1 MQATRGLSALRKDT
15 RINANLII
23 GAVILTFMILTG
35 LIGPLVVN
43 AKHARVGAVKANQRP
58 NTTYVFG
65 TDAQGRDVLT
75 TLVLA
80 VPSTLRVGLVAG
92 FVSLLFGLTLGMLA
106 GYFGGWIDWVVRT
119 LSDVLLAVPIVSFLI
134 LIVARMESPNLNVIA
149 VAVAALT
156 WGGTAR
162 GIRSQVLTIRERSYT
177 AVARANGESELE
189 IIFREIL
196 PNLLPL
202 LMASFIGAVTAGIG
216 ATMALEVLGLG
227 SKATPSLGMMIF
239 WTQKLSAVLRGQWW
253 WWGPPIA
260 TIALLF
266 TGLFLLSSGLDRFVN
281 PTIANFRK
289 IIRKRSSETRNQ
301 AAPSAMSF
309 NGPGADAG
317 DALPALDVRN
327 LRVVYDTANG
337 AVKAVDDVSFSLQRG
352 ERMGLIGE
360 SGSGKTTMATAVMN
374 LTKPPARIV
383 GGHVMLGEHDLMN
396 LSEEELRKLRLKE
409 LSLMPQAAMNSLSPV
424 ARIGAQIKDGIV
436 AHMGRLSNSEL
447 DAMVRDVLV
456 KVGLQPEVANR
467 FPHQLSGGMKQR
479 VAMAIA
485 IALKP
490 KVIIADE
497 PTSAL
502 DVVVQQQVMDTLSQL
517 QRELNA
523 AVLLIGHDM
532 GLIAQFAD
540 SIGVLYAGKLV
551 ERGEVQAVLENPLHP
566 YTRLLIDS
574 LPRLDEKREMV
585 GIAGLTPS
593 LLNLPSGCAFHPRCP
608 LAHARCKTETPVI
621 QSPQSGRQVSCHL
634 YPQHSALPPI
644 NSAGFDAQVDG
655 QLEAAQ

>member
-15 RINANLII
+15 RINANLVI
-23 GAVILTFMILTG
+23 GAIILIFMILTG
-35 LIGPLVVN
+35 LIGPLLVN
-43 AKHARVGAVKANQRP
+43 AKQARVGSVKANQRP
-58 NTTYVFG
+58 NTTYAFG

-75 TLVLA
+75 TLILA

-106 GYFGGWIDWVVRT
+106 GYFGGWVDWVVRT

-134 LIVARMESPNLNVIA
+134 LIVARMDSPNLNVIA

-177 AVARANGESELE
+177 SVARANGESELE
-189 IIFREIL
+189 VVFREIL

-216 ATMALEVLGLG
+216 STMALEVLGLG

-266 TGLFLLSSGLDRFVN
+266 SGLFLVSTGLDRFIN
-281 PTIANFRK
+281 PTIANFRT
-289 IIRKRSSETRNQ
+289 IGRKRTTTAARNE
-301 AAPSAMSF
+301 AAPSTMTF
-309 NGPGADAG
+309 NGVGTGEA
-317 DALPALDVRN
+317 PALDVRN

-337 AVKAVDDVSFSLQRG
+337 EVKAVDDVSFSLQRG

-424 ARIGAQIKDGIV
+424 ARISAQIKDGIV
-436 AHMGRLSNSEL
+436 AHMGRLPQSEL

-485 IALKP
+485 IVLKP
-490 KVIIADE
+490 TVIIADE

-585 GIAGLTPS
+585 GIGGLTPS

-621 QSPQSGRQVSCHL
+621 QSPQKGRQVSCHL
-634 YPQHSALPPI
+634 YPQHASLPPI
-644 NSAGFDAQVDG
+644 DTAGFGAQLDE
-655 QLEAAQ
+655 QLENTR